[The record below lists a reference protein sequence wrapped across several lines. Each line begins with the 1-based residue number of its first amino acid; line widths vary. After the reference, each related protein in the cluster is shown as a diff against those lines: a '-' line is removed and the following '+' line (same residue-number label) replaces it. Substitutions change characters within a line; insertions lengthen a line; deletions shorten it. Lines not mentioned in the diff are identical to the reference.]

1 MRLDRDYS
9 GAIDVWGEPTATTMA
24 ICQSTFERDGSVDG
38 SVEDAYGGSAY
49 ATAIGC
55 AHLGSDVSL
64 SGPFGEDA
72 YGDRLFEYA
81 VSRGVAVSRMPAGR
95 SRKTV
100 IVVDTDGS
108 RSMVTDLGGSF
119 SLPYAEQ
126 AVLRPCATV
135 LHLSLSSIVRD
146 KTGAVESFVR
156 RAAGEVALSI
166 DAGSVGVITSYGAES
181 LRALILDTSPLFVFA
196 NSDEHA
202 ALLSGL
208 DEDLRGVTYVIAKHG
223 AGATEITNT
232 ATSETIQVAV
242 QPGARCVDTTG
253 AGDAFA
259 AGFLSAVVGGVTDIE
274 AAVQQAHS
282 YAAAVISTYGT
293 VVPYEL

>member
-24 ICQSTFERDGSVDG
+24 ICQSTFERDGSIVGSIVD
-38 SVEDAYGGSAY
+38 ACGGSAY

-81 VSRGVAVSRMPAGR
+81 VSRGVAVSRTPAGR

-119 SLPYAEQ
+119 SLPYAEHV
-126 AVLRPCATV
+126 VLRPGATV

-202 ALLSGL
+202 ALLSVL

-223 AGATEITNT
+223 AGATEITDT
-232 ATSETIQVAV
+232 ATNETIQVAV